1 MATRLR
7 WSTQGPGRACPNVAC
22 LPSKNIIYSAKVAS
36 LAARGREFGLE
47 IGSLQINMAKVQR
60 RKREMVEGLHQ
71 MHVDLT
77 KQSGAELIIC
87 EARFVAPRTVEIALK
102 GGGTRRIVG
111 EKVFL
116 TLGSRRRVCPMYPA
130 SPKPGR

>member
-1 MATRLR
+1 
-7 WSTQGPGRACPNVAC
+7 
-22 LPSKNIIYSAKVAS
+22 
-36 LAARGREFGLE
+36 
-47 IGSLQINMAKVQR
+47 MAKVQR

-116 TLGSRRRVCPMYPA
+116 TLGSRRRVCPMCPA